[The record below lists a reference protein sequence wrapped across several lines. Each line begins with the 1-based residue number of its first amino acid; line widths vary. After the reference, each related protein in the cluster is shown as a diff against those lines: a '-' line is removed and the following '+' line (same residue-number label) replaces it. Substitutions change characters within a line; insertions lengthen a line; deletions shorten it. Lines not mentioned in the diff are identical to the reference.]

1 MTYMPK
7 QKWSQMVRGGNARIA
22 ERFGIDPLTARVLL
36 NRDLSDE
43 EQIRRYLYG
52 TLEDLEN
59 PLLMNGLSEAASLLH
74 ACILKKEKIRVIGD
88 YDADGIFSTYILV
101 HSLRAAGGCV
111 SYDIPDRIT
120 DGFGMSQRLVE
131 RAYQDGIQLII
142 TCDNGIAQTAE
153 AARAKRLGMKVV
165 ITDHHEPNFTLTADG
180 SKEFQLPD
188 ADVIV
193 DPKQPGCPYPNKNL
207 CGAGVAWKLMYL
219 YESRYLTDGG
229 KQQSEG
235 RNRSDNSVRSAES
248 SDQPAPVSE
257 CPVSM
262 QTLPFAAAATVTD
275 IMKLTGENRI
285 LVRYGLKLLSETEN
299 TGMRSLIQSCG
310 LEGKKLTAGHI
321 GFILGPCMNASGRL
335 DSALR
340 AVGLLL
346 ETDQRKAGSEAQM
359 LAALNDR
366 RKEMTEA
373 GKEAAFEKI
382 EQQHLLEDRV
392 LIIYLEGVHES
403 LAGIIASKV
412 KETMYRPVMVFTD
425 TEDPALLKGSGRSV
439 EAYNMHDEL
448 SRVSDLFVRF
458 GGHAM
463 AAGVTMERKLLDQ
476 LRSRLNE
483 NCTLTQEDL
492 MMKIVLDAAPP
503 LSALHE
509 NLISELNLLEPY
521 GPGNRAP
528 LFGCS
533 QVQLLKLR
541 VLGKNRNCIKMTVG
555 DTTCRREAMLFEDA
569 DMFLSLLKERFGE
582 QEVRNL
588 INGSEN
594 QIRLTLAYR
603 PEIDD
608 YWPEHT
614 VQLRIAHFQ

>member
-1 MTYMPK
+1 MTDMPK
-7 QKWSQMVRGGNARIA
+7 QKWSQLVRGGNAQIA

-43 EQIRRYLYG
+43 DQIRRYLYG
-52 TLEDLEN
+52 TLDDLEN
-59 PLLMNGLSEAASLLH
+59 PLLMSRLEEAADLLH
-74 ACILKKEKIRVIGD
+74 DCILKKEKIRVIGD
-88 YDADGIFSTYILV
+88 YDADGIFSSYILV
-101 HSLRAAGGCV
+101 HSLRAAGGLV

-120 DGFGMSQRLVE
+120 DGFGMSLRLVE
-131 RAYQDGIQLII
+131 KARLDGVNLII

-153 AARAKRLGMKVV
+153 VERAKQLGMKVI
-165 ITDHHEPNFTLTADG
+165 ITDHHEPNFTVTADG
-180 SKEFQLPD
+180 SKEFHLPD

-219 YESRYLTDGG
+219 YESRYLSDR
-229 KQQSEG
+229 G
-235 RNRSDNSVRSAES
+235 RNLTDDRDCPERTVLILES
-248 SDQPAPVSE
+248 SDQLVPVQE
-257 CPVSM
+257 CPLAM
-262 QTLPFAAAATVTD
+262 ETMPFAAAATVTD

-285 LVRYGLKLLSETEN
+285 LVRHGLRLLSETEN
-299 TGMRSLIQSCG
+299 IGMRALIKSCG
-310 LEGKKLTAGHI
+310 LEGKKLTTGHI

-346 ETDQRKAGSEAQM
+346 ETDQQKASSEAQM

-412 KETMYRPVMVFTD
+412 KETMYRPVIVFTD

-448 SRVSDLFVRF
+448 SRVSDLFIKF

-463 AAGVTMERKLLDQ
+463 AAGVTIERRLLGQ
-476 LRSRLNE
+476 LRTRLNE
-483 NCTLTQEDL
+483 NCTLTEDDL

-533 QVQLLKLR
+533 QVRVLKLH
-541 VLGKNRNCIKMTVG
+541 VFGKNRNCIKMTVG

-569 DMFLSLLKERFGE
+569 NGFLSRLKERFGE
-582 QEVRNL
+582 EEVRNL
-588 INGSEN
+588 ISGSAN

>member
-1 MTYMPK
+1 MTYTPK
-7 QKWSQMVRGGNARIA
+7 QKWSQLVRGGNARIA

-52 TLEDLEN
+52 TLDDLEN
-59 PLLMNGLSEAASLLH
+59 PLQMKQLGDAADLLH
-74 ACILKKEKIRVIGD
+74 ECILKKEKIRVIGD
-88 YDADGIFSTYILV
+88 YDADGIFSSYILV
-101 HSLRAAGGCV
+101 RSLRVAGGCV

-120 DGFGMSQRLVE
+120 DGFGMSLRLIE
-131 RAYQDGIQLII
+131 QAHKDGVHLII

-153 AARAKRLGMKVV
+153 VARAKKLGMKVI
-165 ITDHHEPNFTLTADG
+165 ITDHHEPNYTLTEDN
-180 SKEFQLPD
+180 SKEFLLPE

-219 YESRYLTDGG
+219 YESRYLSGGRESLSDGW
-229 KQQSEG
+229 
-235 RNRSDNSVRSAES
+235 NRPDILARTKES
-248 SDQPAPVSE
+248 SDQLVPVSE
-257 CPVSM
+257 CPLAM
-262 QTLPFAAAATVTD
+262 ETLPFAAAATVTD

-285 LVRYGLKLLSETEN
+285 LVKHGLGLLSETEN
-299 TGMRSLIQSCG
+299 IGMKALIRSCD
-310 LEGKKLTAGHI
+310 LENKKITTGHI
-321 GFILGPCMNASGRL
+321 SFILGPCMNASGRL

-346 ETDQRKAGSEAQM
+346 ETDQQKASSEAQM
-359 LAALNDR
+359 LAALNVR

-382 EQQHLLEDRV
+382 DQQHLLEDRV
-392 LIIYLEGVHES
+392 LVIYLEGVHES
-403 LAGIIASKV
+403 LAGIIASKI
-412 KETMYRPVMVFTD
+412 KETMYRPVIVFTD

-448 SRVSDLFVRF
+448 SRVNDLLVKF

-463 AAGVTMERKLLDQ
+463 AAGLTIERKLLDQ
-476 LRSRLNE
+476 LRIRLNE
-483 NCTLTQEDL
+483 NCMLTQEDL

-509 NLISELNLLEPY
+509 NLVSELNLLEPY
-521 GPGNRAP
+521 GTGNKAP

-533 QVQLLKLR
+533 QVRILKLQIF
-541 VLGKNRNCIKMTVG
+541 GKNRNCIKMTVD

-569 DMFLSLLKERFGE
+569 DMFLSRLKEKFGE
-582 QEVRNL
+582 KEVTNL
-588 INGSEN
+588 MNGSDN

>member
-1 MTYMPK
+1 MTYTPK
-7 QKWSQMVRGGNARIA
+7 QKWSLLVKGGNAKIA

-36 NRDLSDE
+36 NRELSDE

-52 TLEDLEN
+52 TLDDLEN
-59 PLLMNGLSEAASLLH
+59 PLLMSGLEEAAGLLH
-74 ACILKKEKIRVIGD
+74 ACIQKKEKIRVIGD
-88 YDADGIFSTYILV
+88 YDADGIFSSYILV
-101 HSLRAAGGCV
+101 HSLSAAGGCV

-120 DGFGMSQRLVE
+120 DGFGMSLRMIEQ
-131 RAYQDGIQLII
+131 AHQDGIHLII

-153 AARAKRLGMKVV
+153 VARAKGLGMKVIV
-165 ITDHHEPNFTLTADG
+165 TDHHEPNYTVTAEG
-180 SKEFQLPD
+180 TRKYHLPD
-188 ADVIV
+188 ADVVV
-193 DPKQPGCPYPNKNL
+193 DPKQPGCAYPNKNL

-219 YESRYLTDGG
+219 YESRYTACSG
-229 KQQSEG
+229 KLL
-235 RNRSDNSVRSAES
+235 
-248 SDQPAPVSE
+248 PVTE

-262 QTLPFAAAATVTD
+262 ETLPFAAAATVTD

-285 LVRYGLKLLSETEN
+285 LVKHGLRLLSETKN
-299 TGMRSLIQSCG
+299 TGMRELIRSCG

-346 ETDQRKAGSEAQM
+346 ETDQEKAGSQAKM
-359 LAALNDR
+359 LAALNER

-373 GKEAAFEKI
+373 GKDAAFEKI
-382 EQQHLLEDRV
+382 EQHHLLEERV
-392 LIIYLEGVHES
+392 LILYLEGVHES
-403 LAGIIASKV
+403 LAGIIASKI
-412 KETMYRPVMVFTD
+412 KETMYRPVIVFTD

-448 SRVSDLFVRF
+448 SRVSDLFVKF

-463 AAGVTMERKLLDQ
+463 AAGVTIERKLLDQ
-476 LRSRLNE
+476 LRIRLNE

-503 LSALHE
+503 LSSLHE
-509 NLISELNLLEPY
+509 KLISELNLLEPY

-533 QVQLLKLR
+533 QVSVLKLR
-541 VLGKNRNCIKMTVG
+541 VLGKNRNCMKMTVS
-555 DTTCRREAMLFEDA
+555 DTTCRREALLFEDA
-569 DMFLSLLKERFGE
+569 DVFLSRLKERFGE
-582 QEVRNL
+582 IEVRKMM
-588 INGSEN
+588 NGSAS
-594 QIRLTLAYR
+594 QVRLTLAYR